1 MSRLRSDGSQPVQMA
16 PLVQDRT
23 SSTPLYHRVAQHIT
37 DAIERGDLAT
47 GDRLDGEIGLAE
59 SLGISRATIR
69 RAIEELVAQG
79 VLARKHGVGTQVLS
93 QPNLRSTGVRSLFD
107 ELAAAGRSPRS
118 EIIQFGVVDA
128 DRDAVAA
135 ALELPEGTPV
145 THIERL
151 RFADDVPFA
160 IMRNWIPASLVQLDA
175 GRIEAGGLYEEIR
188 NSGIRMRVARQSIG
202 AEVASTEKAV
212 LLEVNPGAALLNIH
226 TVTLADLGHPVE
238 LGSHD
243 YRADLYRFEMTSV
256 ER

>member
-1 MSRLRSDGSQPVQMA
+1 MSRLRSDGSPTVAIPPLVLDRSNPA
-16 PLVQDRT
+16 PL
-23 SSTPLYHRVAQHIT
+23 YWRVAQHII
-37 DAIERGDLAT
+37 DAIGRGDLVS
-47 GDRLDGEIGLAE
+47 GDWLDGEIGLAE
-59 SLGISRATIR
+59 SLAISRATMR

-93 QPNLRSTGVRSLFD
+93 QPNLRNTGVRSLFD

-118 EIIQFGVVDA
+118 EVIQLEVIAAEGD
-128 DRDAVAA
+128 VAL
-135 ALELPEGTPV
+135 ALELPTGTPV

-151 RFADDVPFA
+151 RYADEVPFA

-175 GRIEAGGLYEEIR
+175 GRVEAGGLYEELR
-188 NSGIRMRVARQSIG
+188 NNGIHMRVAIQSIG
-202 AEVASTEKAV
+202 AEVASSEKAQLINV
-212 LLEVNPGAALLNIH
+212 SPGAPLLNIH

>member
-1 MSRLRSDGSQPVQMA
+1 MA
-16 PLVQDRT
+16 IPPLVLDRANPA
-23 SSTPLYHRVAQHIT
+23 PLYHRVAQHIT
-37 DAIERGDLAT
+37 DAIERGDLVS

-59 SLGISRATIR
+59 SLGISRATMR

-118 EIIQFGVVDA
+118 EVIQFEVVEA
-128 DRDAVAA
+128 DRDVAS
-135 ALELPEGTPV
+135 ALDLTEGTLV

-151 RFADDVPFA
+151 RFAEDVPFA
-160 IMRNWIPASLVQLDA
+160 IMRNWIPVSLVELDV
-175 GRIEAGGLYEEIR
+175 GRIESGGLYEELR
-188 NSGIRMRVARQSIG
+188 TSGIRMRVARQSIG
-202 AEVASTEKAV
+202 AAVASTEKAR
-212 LLEVNPGAALLNIH
+212 LLDLKPGAPLLNIH